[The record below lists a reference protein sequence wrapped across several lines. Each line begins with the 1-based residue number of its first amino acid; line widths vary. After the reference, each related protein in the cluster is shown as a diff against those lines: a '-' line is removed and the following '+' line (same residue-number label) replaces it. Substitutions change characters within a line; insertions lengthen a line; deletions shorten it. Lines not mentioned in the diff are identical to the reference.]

1 MEDRP
6 IISPGSLFKSSE
18 SWLTIITSGF
28 MADGMSSATSPW
40 AQSACA
46 LAAGA
51 VVCMYIW
58 SRSQAK
64 CTVVEE
70 VDA

>member
-1 MEDRP
+1 MEDRA
-6 IISPGSLFKSSE
+6 IVSPGSLFKSSE

-46 LAAGA
+46 LSAGA

-58 SRSQAK
+58 ARAQAK
-64 CTVVEE
+64 QPIMEVEE
-70 VDA
+70 